1 MTLGGYMQKGRSA
14 SHFELTLA
22 SYVRKLLG
30 ISIVIVIGFCI
41 YHTIQGANTQAIVE
55 AMMIVAYSV
64 AWVAVRDARKVKYV
78 MHVIMAVGLL
88 GLLLNMGEETNAA
101 MWLGTL
107 IVAAFALFE
116 KKQGM
121 YWVVIVNA
129 SVLIYILIDSL
140 REVPVYPFYF
150 ATNVVLS
157 CLWLSMIAFFAYRN
171 TKEQYE
177 WTLEEET
184 ERERKAMVQTLAGG
198 MAHVMNNE
206 MLAIVGRLE
215 CLQFRLHRK
224 EDAKELEKIIELAMK
239 VSEHGNRL
247 ALYAQPDQE
256 QKQSIDLYDTCRAV
270 VKQFEKSLPQEIDIE
285 LKEADFIIQCF
296 ADEVQIA
303 QALAQII
310 ENAKDAIDQRWQE
323 QGRVNHGHIGILFQH
338 IDIEQGDDS
347 SLHPGKYVRITI
359 ADDGWG
365 VAEDIQDKMFKPFST
380 SKRAGRGLGLTV
392 VQSIVQR
399 HGGEVSF
406 ESDVGKGSLFHIC
419 LPMAKDS
426 VQV

>member
-1 MTLGGYMQKGRSA
+1 MQDERLA
-14 SHFELTLA
+14 SQFERTLA

-30 ISIVIVIGFCI
+30 ISIVIVIGFCV
-41 YHTIQGANTQAIVE
+41 YHTMQGAKMQAIIE
-55 AMMIVAYSV
+55 AVMVVAYSIT
-64 AWVAVRDARKVKYV
+64 WVAVRDARNVKYV
-78 MHVIMAVGLL
+78 LHVIMAVGLL
-88 GLLLNMGEETNAA
+88 GLLLNMREETNTA

-107 IVAAFALFE
+107 IIAAFALFE

-129 SVLIYILIDSL
+129 SVLIYMLIDSL
-140 REVPVYPFYF
+140 REVPAYPLYF
-150 ATNVVLS
+150 ASNVVLS
-157 CLWLSMIAFFAYRN
+157 CLWLSLIAFFAYRN
-171 TKEQYE
+171 TREQHE

-215 CLQFRLHRK
+215 CLQFRLNRK
-224 EDAKELEKIIELAMK
+224 EDANELEEIIELAMK

-270 VKQFEKSLPQEIDIE
+270 VKQLDKSLPQEIDIK
-285 LKEADFIIQCF
+285 LKEADFTIQCF

-303 QALAQII
+303 QALVQTI

-323 QGRVNHGHIGILFQH
+323 QGRVNHGRIGISFQK
-338 IDIEQGDDS
+338 ICVEQGSDS
-347 SLHPGKYVRITI
+347 NLQSGQYVRITI

-365 VAEDIQDKMFKPFST
+365 VAEDMQDKMFKPFST
-380 SKRAGRGLGLTV
+380 SKRAGRGMGLAV

-406 ESDVGKGSLFHIC
+406 ESDVGKGSLFYIC
-419 LPMAKDS
+419 LPIGKCAK
-426 VQV
+426 V